1 MPKAPIA
8 PDCGSGVWGRVFGQQ
23 IDNRYAAFAD
33 PRASGQL
40 VGIQTGGDLWRGS
53 LFPGHRDTAG
63 VYFAYGNG
71 HVDVDGLVTNPE
83 ATAYVVGHTGTVDL
97 NGYSLAGYWTR
108 YGPTGWYA
116 DTVVQGTFYQGS
128 ATTEFASLPLNG
140 AGVITSVEAGYPIP
154 LPWFGPRFV
163 LEPQGQTIWQ
173 QVSFDQANDG
183 LGPIGLGTTS
193 GATGRL
199 GLRGRWTIPG
209 GTGPTLNDERRNQSS
224 GSLPLMPP

>member
-1 MPKAPIA
+1 M
-8 PDCGSGVWGRVFGQQ
+8 CW
-23 IDNRYAAFAD
+23 
-33 PRASGQL
+33 
-40 VGIQTGGDLWRGS
+40 
-53 LFPGHRDTAG
+53 
-63 VYFAYGNG
+63 
-71 HVDVDGLVTNPE
+71 
-83 ATAYVVGHTGTVDL
+83 ATPVRWIL
-97 NGYSLAGYWTR
+97 NGYSLAGYWTH

-163 LEPQGQTIWQ
+163 LEPQGQIIWQ